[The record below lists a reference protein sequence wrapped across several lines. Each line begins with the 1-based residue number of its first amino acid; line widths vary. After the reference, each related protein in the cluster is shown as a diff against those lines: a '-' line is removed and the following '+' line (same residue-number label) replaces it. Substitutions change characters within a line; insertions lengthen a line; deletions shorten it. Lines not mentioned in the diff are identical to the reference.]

1 MLTPWSWIYDRPAF
15 IHEYLL
21 TEYSLYA
28 AMSVGLE
35 TEDIIEVL
43 NRLCKVSPRRPSPPA
58 CLHRTPH
65 ADISPLLR
73 SLP

>member
-1 MLTPWSWIYDRPAF
+1 MWSHTCVVAFSRPAF

-43 NRLCKVSPRRPSPPA
+43 NRLSKVRQ
-58 CLHRTPH
+58 
-65 ADISPLLR
+65 LLETFAA
-73 SLP
+73 LLNCMTD